1 MGRPRKPTTL
11 KVLEGNPGKRPL
23 PKNEPKPTI
32 GAEAPPW
39 MTAPGARAEWER
51 IAPRL
56 LRLGLLTEID
66 AEAFALLCG
75 HLADAGEQMGLARP
89 VDPRL
94 TSEIRQFLSQ
104 FGMTP
109 ASRSKVA
116 GAGKPPE
123 EEDPFAQ
130 WKVSS
135 GGKKG

>member
-1 MGRPRKPTTL
+1 MRGRPSKPTAL

-23 PKNEPKPTI
+23 PKAEVKPEI
-32 GAEAPPW
+32 GAEPPPW
-39 MTAPGARAEWER
+39 LTAPLARAEWER

-56 LRLGLLTEID
+56 LKLGLLTEID
-66 AEAFALLCG
+66 GEAFGLMCG
-75 HLADAGEQMGLARP
+75 HLADAGEQMRMSRP

-116 GAGKPPE
+116 GKPAE
-123 EEDPFAQ
+123 DADPFAE
-130 WKVSS
+130 WRVSS